1 MGASDVRMFVHGLK
15 REMPIWTTYVRDM
28 NVAEICPKNLA
39 TQALVVCNSSIRFG
53 DPSYDRMKRICDQF
67 CASMKG
73 PLRRG
78 SR

>member
-53 DPSYDRMKRICDQF
+53 DPSYETD
-67 CASMKG
+67 
-73 PLRRG
+73 LRSILRVYERSFKEG
-78 SR
+78 